1 MPLRGTR
8 RWWLTQCDQSSEFRA
23 DRRSGRLDD
32 VTELG
37 VEEELTHEAVEQR
50 GEPADGRNGD
60 QSVGSGDAS
69 GFSRARMCSA
79 CSCTRQRGPSTSTT
93 SKLSSGNGSWRASRT
108 SAVSP
113 PGRPNRSA
121 EAGGRYFPFGWR
133 TAVRGSTREINSE
146 QLHDQSVVPA
156 AVGAALVLAHHA
168 RRAGTP
174 YLRTVPAGRSP
185 ATPPAR
191 TTPPPPKRCST
202 RSATPNVRP
211 SHRHRTRRDLT
222 PEFAPS
228 R

>member
-1 MPLRGTR
+1 MSRNSGSRKNSRTRPSNSEANRPTAATATNPSGRATR
-8 RWWLTQCDQSSEFRA
+8 RASR
-23 DRRSGRLDD
+23 G
-32 VTELG
+32 LG
-37 VEEELTHEAVEQR
+37 CAR
-50 GEPADGRNGD
+50 PA
-60 QSVGSGDAS
+60 
-69 GFSRARMCSA
+69 RARGSA
-79 CSCTRQRGPSTSTT
+79 GRARAPPR
-93 SKLSSGNGSWRASRT
+93 KLSSGNGSWRASRT